1 MVDVVDESAVVAERD
16 LALDLVDVGAV
27 LGGVGRV
34 LALVLQHQLEAL
46 VEERHLA
53 EPGLERLVG
62 VVGGLEDRVAG
73 VERGGGAGVLG
84 LLVTLQRGVRH
95 AIGEALGPAVAVAPD
110 VDVEAR
116 AERIDHRHTD
126 SVQPAGHLVAAAAE
140 LAAGVERREH
150 ERDRRD
156 LLDRVLVDG
165 DAAAVVD
172 DPHAAVGLQRHFD
185 VGGVAGEGFVDRVVD
200 DLVDEVVE
208 PALTRGAD
216 VHARPLA
223 HGLQTL
229 EKLDVAGI
237 VRGIRGNGRLIGG
250 LGHHSSI
257 RAIVCVSATAC
268 LCRTT

>member
-1 MVDVVDESAVVAERD
+1 MIDFPLVNDE
-16 LALDLVDVGAV
+16 LALLWMVNMGCIDMNTWYSRVDQPDRPDCVLFDLDPSPDVGFAETIEV
-27 LGGVGRV
+27 
-34 LALVLQHQLEAL
+34 ALLVKQMLDLLEL
-46 VEERHLA
+46 ESLPED
-53 EPGLERLVG
+53 ERLARG
-62 VVGGLEDRVAG
+62 STCSSRS
-73 VERGGGAGVLG
+73 RGGTPTTRRASSP
-84 LLVTLQRGVRH
+84 RSS
-95 AIGEALGPAVAVAPD
+95 PARSR
-110 VDVEAR
+110 AR
-116 AERIDHRHTD
+116 IPGSRRP
-126 SVQPAGHLVAAAAE
+126 SGRRLLVAAAAE